1 MRSCVLALSDAA
13 DKAVRWRR
21 PSREHSRAAVYGQD
35 ASTRAS
41 VAALL
46 AEADVDAVVIA
57 TPHHLLA
64 PSALAAL
71 RARKHLLAE
80 KPIALNASEAAEVA
94 GEVAR
99 SGATY
104 MAGYSLCFS
113 MGRHMRDLIA
123 AGAGGDVR
131 SITGVFATGPF
142 DDDWSAYPETGGGPL
157 LYVGCHLI
165 DLALWLL
172 ADDPVEVFADVGRR
186 ADTGADDTTTLQIRF
201 AKGARAQF
209 LVTQAASTVFYG
221 LGLHG
226 RAGSIQLRGH
236 NLLQVEIEVSSAAL
250 RAYAEPTVIQPGV
263 RRDNITAML
272 VPELEEFAAAVRERR
287 LPTIIVEDGW
297 RVLRVLARSWS
308 PGGRAGR
315 SCWANRTPR
324 NRYTAQAARNR
335 GGALAASALCSG

>member
-1 MRSCVLALSDAA
+1 MSNNEKLRVGLVGCGGQGGSLAQAVARTQALSLVACADPDTAA
-13 DKAVRWRR
+13 AG
-21 PSREHSRAAVYGQD
+21 RAAVYGQD
-35 ASTRAS
+35 ASTHAS

-64 PSALAAL
+64 PSTLAAL
-71 RARKHLLAE
+71 RARKHVLAE
-80 KPIALNASEAAEVA
+80 KPSALNASEAAEVA

-104 MAGYSLCFS
+104 MAGYSLRFS
-113 MGRHMRDLIA
+113 MGRHLRDLIA
-123 AGAGGDVR
+123 AGATGDVC

-142 DDDWSAYPETGGGPL
+142 DDGWSAYPETGGGPL

-221 LGLHG
+221 LGFHG

-236 NLLQVEIEVSSAAL
+236 NLLQFELEVSSAAL
-250 RAYAEPTVIQPGV
+250 PAYAEPTVIQPGV
-263 RRDNITAML
+263 RRDNIAAML

-287 LPTIIVEDGW
+287 QPAITVEDGW
-297 RVLRVLARSWS
+297 RVLRVLDAVVES
-308 PGGRAGR
+308 GRAGR
-315 SCWANRTPR
+315 PVVL
-324 NRYTAQAARNR
+324 
-335 GGALAASALCSG
+335 G